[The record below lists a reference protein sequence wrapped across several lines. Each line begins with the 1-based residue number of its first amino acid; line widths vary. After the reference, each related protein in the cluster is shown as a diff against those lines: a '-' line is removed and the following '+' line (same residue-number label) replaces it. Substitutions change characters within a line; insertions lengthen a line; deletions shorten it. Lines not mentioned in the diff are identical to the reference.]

1 MMQTNTRKGRS
12 IAQVL
17 KEERLANELT
27 LQEVAD
33 GIGCSP
39 SYLHR
44 LENSSRKNPSMKMV
58 QKLAEFYQMEVVE
71 ILNGDS
77 GLEANRKSDEAWK
90 EILQTEL
97 NIGLKEVKK
106 GLDYMDTDLEKS
118 KQALIDAQKSLL
130 YLLSTL

>member
-1 MMQTNTRKGRS
+1 MMQTNIKGERS

-33 GIGCSP
+33 AIGCSP

-44 LENSSRKNPSMKMV
+44 LENSSRKNPSMNMV
-58 QKLAEFYQMEVVE
+58 QKLAEFYQME
-71 ILNGDS
+71 IDQLLNGDS
-77 GLEANRKSDEAWK
+77 GSEANRNSDEALK
-90 EILQTEL
+90 AILQTEL

-106 GLDYMDTDLEKS
+106 GLDYMDTDLERS

-130 YLLSTL
+130 YLLSLL